1 MGVRMKRFV
10 WVILILFFILFSLS
24 PMFYEFSQKEK
35 LYGRSFELVHNYIT
49 DYHFYLSR
57 IREGME
63 GRWTVVEQYTSEPH
77 GGSLIQIFYLLL
89 GKPVAFFSDPLVGA
103 TFAYHTARVLLGA
116 LFLYLLSR
124 AVRLVFPSF
133 LWQVLAFFIVVTA
146 STVPIIVPVGGSVR
160 FGGYMSWWTVMDS
173 LQRITFLPHLLL
185 GQAGILFLLCVP
197 FEHIFLKFIIAFLL
211 GLVFPPGALFVMVV
225 FGVMSG
231 IEFLFAPRV
240 FMRSARERTV
250 WFQTRLLSR
259 MAVITGCIPALLYY
273 SLILT
278 QPPWRRL
285 VEFDILHPT
294 LFSLLEYGYAVGPVL
309 VFGTIGG
316 VLSLVKKEKNT
327 LVFVS
332 WIIAWAVLLLVFRV
346 VPQQSALRFT
356 EMAPNVPLGILTAYL
371 FYFMFKRVEV
381 MRKHGK
387 QKRASVGN
395 ENLDASSVPNAL
407 FPSVPSLRGSEAAQN
422 FVTSER
428 GIAIHFLKIIALSA
442 PILIIAVGL
451 GVMISSFFWQKDFVD
466 QKIRAGWPAISM
478 NNIMVYPV
486 TGFIS
491 ALSFIEKQTPVG
503 AIILSDL
510 TAGNYIP
517 PYTGRTVYMGHD
529 NTLHKEQK
537 VDLVHRFYQGEMR
550 PAEAEVWLSQN
561 RISNV
566 FFGPQEKESQ
576 KDIASL
582 YPFLHEVYRNMDV
595 TIYAVFPAKPN

>member
-24 PMFYEFSQKEK
+24 PMFYELSQKEK
-35 LYGRSFELVHNYIT
+35 LSGRSFELVHNYIT

-63 GRWTVVEQYTSEPH
+63 GRWTVVERYTSEPH

-89 GKPVAFFSDPLVGA
+89 GKPVAFFSDSVLGA
-103 TFAYHTARVLLGA
+103 TFAYHAARIVLGA
-116 LFLYLLSR
+116 LFLYLLFR
-124 AVRLVFPSF
+124 VVRLVFSSF
-133 LWQVLAFFIVVTA
+133 LWQVLAFLMVVTA
-146 STVPIIVPVGGSVR
+146 STVPIVVHIGESVR
-160 FGGYMSWWTVMDS
+160 FGGYMSWWSVIDS

-197 FEHIFLKFIIAFLL
+197 FKRIFLNFVIAFLL
-211 GLVFPPGALFVMVV
+211 GLVFPPGALFVMAV
-225 FGVMSG
+225 FGVMSFL
-231 IEFLFAPRV
+231 EFLFAPRV
-240 FMRSARERTV
+240 FMRSAKERTF
-250 WFQTRLLSR
+250 WFQTKLLPR
-259 MAVITGCIPALLYY
+259 IAVVIGCVPALLYY
-273 SLILT
+273 SSILT

-285 VEFDILHPT
+285 VEFDVLHPT
-294 LFSLLEYGYAVGPVL
+294 VFPLLEYGYAVGPVL
-309 VFGTIGG
+309 LFGIIGG
-316 VLSLVKKEKNT
+316 VLSFIKKEKRMF
-327 LVFVS
+327 VFVS
-332 WIIAWAVLLLVFRV
+332 WVIAWAVLLLVFRF

-371 FYFMFKRVEV
+371 FYFIYKRVEV

-451 GVMISSFFWQKDFVD
+451 GVMISSFYWQKDFID

-478 NNIMVYPV
+478 NNIIVYPV
-486 TGFIS
+486 SGFIS
-491 ALSFIEKQTPVG
+491 ALSFIEKHTPVE
-503 AIILSDL
+503 AIILSDV
-510 TAGNYIP
+510 TSGNYIP
-517 PYTGRTVYMGHD
+517 PYTGRTVYVGHD

-537 VDLVHRFYQGEMR
+537 VDLVRRFYQGEMR
-550 PAEAEVWLSQN
+550 SADALVWLSQN
-561 RISNV
+561 RISYV
-566 FFGPQEKESQ
+566 FFGLQEKESQ

-595 TIYAVFPAKPN
+595 TVYAVFPAKPD